1 MGMHKKKMMGR
12 GGSAMYRMQK
22 VYGGGMPPKGKK
34 RNPKNGCGMVLN
46 SAPMAK
52 PN

>member
-22 VYGGGMPPKGKK
+22 VYGGMPPKDKK
-34 RNPKNGCGMVLN
+34 RNPKNGGGMVLN

>member
-22 VYGGGMPPKGKK
+22 VYGGMPPKDKK
-34 RNPKNGCGMVLN
+34 RKCLDMVYL
-46 SAPMAK
+46 MVET
-52 PN
+52 